1 MAVIEWDQRELC
13 PDGGCVGVIGDGG
26 TCSVCGRVAP
36 GDRPARPVAAP
47 AEDVVDDDGGDDGE
61 GDDGDDDDLGPDA
74 EIGPDADLGPADAP
88 AWTERQ
94 LCSDG
99 ACTGVIGDDGH
110 CRVCGK
116 EPG

>member
-26 TCSVCGRVAP
+26 TCSVCGRAAP
-36 GDRPARPVAAP
+36 GGGPERPSAAT
-47 AEDVVDDDGGDDGE
+47 ADDVDDGGDDDDDDDDGGDDGE
-61 GDDGDDDDLGPDA
+61 GDDGDDDDLGP
-74 EIGPDADLGPADAP
+74 ADAP
-88 AWTERQ
+88 AWIERE

>member
-1 MAVIEWDQRELC
+1 MAVIEWDQREMC

-36 GDRPARPVAAP
+36 GND
-47 AEDVVDDDGGDDGE
+47 DDDDDGDGDDGE
-61 GDDGDDDDLGPDA
+61 GDDGDDDDLGP
-74 EIGPDADLGPADAP
+74 ADAP
-88 AWTERQ
+88 AWTERE

>member
-1 MAVIEWDQRELC
+1 MAGLDWDQRELC
-13 PDGGCVGVIGDGG
+13 PDGGCVGVIAAGG
-26 TCSVCGRVAP
+26 TCSVCGRAGTAP
-36 GDRPARPVAAP
+36 RATPAP
-47 AEDVVDDDGGDDGE
+47 ADDDDDDDDDGGDDGE
-61 GDDGDDDDLGPDA
+61 GDDGDDDDLGPTDA
-74 EIGPDADLGPADAP
+74 PGAADAP
-88 AWTERQ
+88 AWTQRE

>member
-26 TCSVCGRVAP
+26 TCSVCGRAAPGGGAERRREVAP
-36 GDRPARPVAAP
+36 EDTAADPAPG
-47 AEDVVDDDGGDDGE
+47 VDDGVDDGGGDDGE
-61 GDDGDDDDLGPDA
+61 GDDGDDDDLAP
-74 EIGPDADLGPADAP
+74 P
-88 AWTERQ
+88 AWTQRE
-94 LCSDG
+94 LCADG
-99 ACTGVIGDDGH
+99 ACTGVVGDDGR